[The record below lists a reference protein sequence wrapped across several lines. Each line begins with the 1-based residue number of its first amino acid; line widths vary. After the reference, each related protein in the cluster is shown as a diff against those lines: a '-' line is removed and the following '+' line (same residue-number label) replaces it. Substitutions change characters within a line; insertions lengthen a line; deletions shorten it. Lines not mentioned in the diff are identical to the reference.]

1 MTNPSIQSSAHS
13 LYKKGDPLRL
23 FQECITSFHQSTIAT
38 TNAIIRVCICRL
50 LTRERDHDS
59 GVEVR
64 DLEVMGRVYDE
75 EQAERGQV
83 RRQQLVEVTPFH
95 GQSDGESGVWKKNP
109 GIIGLCFA

>member
-1 MTNPSIQSSAHS
+1 MTNPSIQSLAYS

-38 TNAIIRVCICRL
+38 TNAIICICRL

-75 EQAERGQV
+75 EEAERGQV
-83 RRQQLVEVTPFH
+83 RCQ
-95 GQSDGESGVWKKNP
+95 
-109 GIIGLCFA
+109 